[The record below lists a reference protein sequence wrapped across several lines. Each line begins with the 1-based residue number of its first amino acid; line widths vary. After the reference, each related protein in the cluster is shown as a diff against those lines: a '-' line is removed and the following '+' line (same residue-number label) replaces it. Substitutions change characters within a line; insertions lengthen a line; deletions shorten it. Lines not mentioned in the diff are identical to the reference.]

1 MRTKMNTILLCDDTL
16 YKCNKIVGLLE
27 KSNGYFTVYID
38 TIHRGES
45 KIRRHYIHLKWNRT
59 FGFFAHHRLYNTSCH
74 YETRMIAFI
83 QEFYLHIKM
92 LKQDP
97 LTNTFANAKWN
108 IYKHFASN
116 GYLLTKPIFKLVIYI
131 LCYKT
136 LLEPRIEDYS
146 LGWLCC

>member
-1 MRTKMNTILLCDDTL
+1 MNTILLCDDTL
-16 YKCNKIVGLLE
+16 YECNKIVGLLE
-27 KSNGYFTVYID
+27 KSKGRFTVYID
-38 TIHRGES
+38 TIHRNES
-45 KIRRHYIHLKWNRT
+45 TMRRHYIHLKWNIH
-59 FGFFAHHRLYNTSCH
+59 GFFHHLYNTSLH
-74 YETRMIAFI
+74 YETRMIAFLN
-83 QEFYLHIKM
+83 EFYHHIKM

-97 LTNTFANAKWN
+97 SKNTFANAKGN

-116 GYLLTKPIFKLVIYI
+116 GYLLTKSIFKLAIHI